1 MRALLTILVLIC
13 PASAEIVDR
22 IVATVGN
29 IVITESELVEHLRI
43 AAFLNQ
49 EEVRQ
54 TPEERKKALERLVEQ
69 ALIRHE
75 IEISRYS
82 APDAASVE
90 KILENVKARFKSEE
104 AYLEALAKS
113 QINDEQ
119 LRQAISWQ
127 ITLLRFI
134 EYRFRPGIQVSD
146 EDIQSYYDKRF
157 LPEWSKSKKEPP
169 PPLPEVRDRIARILT
184 AQREDEALDQWLEQ
198 ARKQTR
204 IRIHEE
210 ALP

>member
-1 MRALLTILVLIC
+1 MRVLLTILVLISH
-13 PASAEIVDR
+13 ASAEIVDR

-29 IVITESELVEHLRI
+29 IVITESELVEHLKI

-75 IEISRYS
+75 IEISRYN
-82 APDAASVE
+82 APDAEAIE
-90 KILENVKARFKSEE
+90 KFLQNVKARFKSEE

-119 LRQAISWQ
+119 LRQAITWQ

-134 EYRFRPGIQVSD
+134 QYRFRPGIQVS
-146 EDIQSYYDKRF
+146 EEHIQSYYDKQF

-169 PPLPEVRDRIARILT
+169 PPLPDVRDRIARILT

-198 ARKQTR
+198 AKKQTR